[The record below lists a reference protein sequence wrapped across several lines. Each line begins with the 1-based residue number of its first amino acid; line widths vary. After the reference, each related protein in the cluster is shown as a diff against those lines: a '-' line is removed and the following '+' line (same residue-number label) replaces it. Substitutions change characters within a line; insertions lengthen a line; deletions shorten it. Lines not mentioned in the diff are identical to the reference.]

1 MLKNHQTSSTHR
13 HSFLR
18 FILIFATLIIVFYA
32 TTFTPTFNNSFFPAY
47 LKFQAKIS
55 SSALNMLGE
64 NTHVTGTYI
73 SSAKFAVNM
82 VWGCDALEPSALFIA
97 AVLAF
102 PAPVLLKIAG
112 ILIGT
117 FCLLFLNLVRIV
129 SLFLI
134 GVYYP
139 DVFDVLHLD
148 IWQILFIL
156 LTLVFFLIWL
166 QWITPRRTL
175 EVKNVSP

>member
-1 MLKNHQTSSTHR
+1 MKKNLNLESISKSQLEKASFARGSVIINYFMLKNPQTSSTHR

-55 SSALNMLGE
+55 SSTLNMLGE
-64 NTHVTGTYI
+64 NTHVTGTSI

-102 PAPVLLKIAG
+102 PAPVLLKI
-112 ILIGT
+112 T
-117 FCLLFLNLVRIV
+117 
-129 SLFLI
+129 
-134 GVYYP
+134 
-139 DVFDVLHLD
+139 
-148 IWQILFIL
+148 
-156 LTLVFFLIWL
+156 
-166 QWITPRRTL
+166 
-175 EVKNVSP
+175 